1 MLDKARLRLR
11 SLFRRPNVDSELE
24 AELRFHLD
32 QLTEEN
38 IASGMPS
45 EEARRAAQRTIGGV
59 TQYKEECRD
68 MRRVTFVEDLVQD
81 LRYTIRSLAK
91 SPAFTAVVVATLAL
105 GLGANTAIFT
115 IVHGVLLRPLDYP
128 KPDQLMVLT
137 AESPATGGARNALSA
152 PEYTEFRQMSQS
164 FAAVGAYSTG
174 GAAYTTGE
182 VNLTAGDRPLRAR
195 SISVDAHLLEA
206 LGIQPEQGRFF
217 SGEETAR
224 WTGTLPPP
232 IAILSHE
239 LWRTAFGGRPL
250 VGQKVEIEGRPH
262 EVVGIM
268 PPGADVMDNHTQVW
282 LPLWLHPITARQRG
296 AHVLYVVARR
306 KDGVTPEAAQTE
318 LYEFVEDWGERVG
331 TQAHV
336 PTNRPLRPV
345 EHSLELR
352 ALQDA
357 IVANSSRP
365 IWVLQAAVGLV
376 LLIVC
381 ANLANLVMA
390 RAGTRRREFALRTAL
405 GAGRGRLLRQSV
417 TEGAVLSGAG
427 GVLGLWLASAGVRAL
442 IRAYPASIPRTSELA
457 IDWPVL
463 LVALGLA
470 TGTALLFGFVSLGRG
485 GTSSMVAAL
494 KEGARGAGG
503 AWRHY
508 ARRGLVIAQV
518 AFAVMLVIGAGLL
531 VQTVYNLTTIDAGF
545 DRSRL
550 VTFSMTLPM
559 ANSDPDTRAQAYQRV
574 LDRLRSVPGVLG
586 TVAMSGLPPNRT
598 PDAIAT
604 PVENYASDDGRPSE
618 VIDYYQ
624 FVMGDY
630 FGTMGIPIVAGR
642 GFERTDNASQ
652 GNASLGN
659 ASEGKVAIVNETLAK
674 RLWKG
679 QNPIGQRLRPPG
691 GSFGATED
699 AWHTVIGVAKDV
711 RQSGVE
717 RLAGTELYVSLDQ
730 HGVSPPSMNVVMR
743 TTLPPAALSATVDQ
757 AVREVDAAVPVVRL
771 RGMDAVFA
779 ESIRRPR
786 LLAQLLG
793 AFAGL
798 ALLLAAIGSYGVL
811 SYMVTERRREIGIRV
826 ALGAARSH
834 VLTQIM
840 KQGLQVT
847 AIGIAIGL
855 AGALAVNRLMA
866 SLLFGVQ
873 PTDFVTIAFVI
884 ATITAVAVIA
894 SWLPAW
900 RASRLDPNVVL
911 RDE

>member
-1 MLDKARLRLR
+1 MREWLHITWSRLSAVFRKERLDRQFDEELSTHLE
-11 SLFRRPNVDSELE
+11 LLIDEYRRG
-24 AELRFHLD
+24 
-32 QLTEEN
+32 
-38 IASGMPS
+38 GMSPA
-45 EEARRAAQRTIGGV
+45 EARREAMRKLGHPESLRESHRDQRGIPV
-59 TQYKEECRD
+59 LE
-68 MRRVTFVEDLVQD
+68 MLAQD
-81 LRYTIRSLAK
+81 LRYAVRMLRK
-91 SPAFTAVVVATLAL
+91 SPGFTGVVVATLAL
-105 GLGANTAIFT
+105 GIGANTAIFT

-128 KPDQLMVLT
+128 KPDQLMYLT
-137 AESPATGGARNALSA
+137 AESPAIGGTRNALSA
-152 PEYTEFRQMSQS
+152 PEYTEFRQMNQS

-182 VNLTAGDRPLRAR
+182 VNLTAGDRPLRVR
-195 SISVDAHLLEA
+195 SISVDAHLLKA
-206 LGIQPEQGRFF
+206 LSIQPEQGRFF
-217 SGEETAR
+217 SDEETAR

-262 EVVGIM
+262 EIVGIM

-282 LPLWLHPITARQRG
+282 LPLWLHPNTARQRG
-296 AHVLYVVARR
+296 AHVLYVIARL
-306 KDGVTPEAAQTE
+306 KDGVTFEAAQTE
-318 LYEFVEDWGERVG
+318 LNAFVEDWGERVG
-331 TQAHV
+331 TKDHV
-336 PTNRPLRPV
+336 PTNRPLRAV
-345 EHSLELR
+345 DHTLQLR

-357 IVANSSRP
+357 IVGNASRP
-365 IWVLQAAVGLV
+365 IWVLQAAVGFV

-390 RAGTRRREFALRTAL
+390 RAGSRRREFVLRAAL
-405 GAGRGRLLRQSV
+405 GASRGRLLRQSV
-417 TEGAVLSGAG
+417 TEGAVMSGAG
-427 GVLGLWLASAGVRAL
+427 GILGLWLASAGVRAL
-442 IRAYPASIPRTSELA
+442 IRAYPTSIPRTSELT
-457 IDWPVL
+457 IDLPVL
-463 LVALGLA
+463 LVALGLS

-485 GTSSMVAAL
+485 RTSSMVTAL
-494 KEGARGAGG
+494 KEGARGASG

-531 VQTVYNLTTIDAGF
+531 VQTVYNLTRIDAGF

-604 PVENYASDDGRPSE
+604 PIENYTSDDGRPFE
-618 VIDYYQ
+618 IIDYYQ

-652 GNASLGN
+652 G
-659 ASEGKVAIVNETLAK
+659 KVAIVNETLAK
-674 RLWKG
+674 RIWKG

-691 GSFGATED
+691 GSFGASD
-699 AWHTVIGVAKDV
+699 DVWHTVIGVAKDV
-711 RQSGVE
+711 RQRGVE
-717 RLAGTELYVSLDQ
+717 RPAGTELYVSLDQ

-743 TTLPPAALSATVDQ
+743 TTLPPAALSGTIERV
-757 AVREVDAAVPVVRL
+757 VREVDAAVPVVRL
-771 RGMDAVFA
+771 RDMDSVFA

-798 ALLLAAIGSYGVL
+798 ALLLAAIGTYGVL

-847 AIGIAIGL
+847 ALGVTIGL
-855 AGALAVNRLMA
+855 AGALAVNRLIA

-873 PTDFVTIAFVI
+873 PTDTVTIAFVI
-884 ATITAVAVIA
+884 ATITAVAVVA